1 MGLRVKFNLVLI
13 TIFLIGFVAVAVVSY
28 LILQQNAR
36 EEVLR
41 QAGLIMESALSVRK
55 YTVEQ
60 IVPKLKRIR
69 TNRFYPQTVPAYA
82 ATEVIAELQKKHPDY
97 GYKESTLNPT
107 NPRDR
112 ATDWETDIVNRF
124 RQGDD
129 SKEIIAE
136 RDTPTGRQ
144 LYIARPIRIT
154 NPACLQCHSTAEA
167 APPSMI
173 RVYGTANGFGW
184 QMNEVIGAQVVTVPT
199 DVPHRNADRAFITF
213 MISLAVIFSIVFAA
227 LNIMLS
233 LVIVRPIRHLS
244 AVADKISTGD
254 FSEQEFP
261 EKGGD
266 EISVLSNSFNRM
278 RRSLEK
284 AIQMIEE

>member
-13 TIFLIGFVAVAVVSY
+13 TIFLIGYVAVAEVSY
-28 LILQQNAR
+28 LILQKNAR

-41 QAGLIMESALSVRK
+41 EAGLIMESALSVRK

-60 IVPKLKRIR
+60 IVPKLKRIH
-69 TNRFYPQTVPAYA
+69 TKRFYPQTVPAYA

-112 ATDWETDIVNRF
+112 ATDWETDIISRF

-129 SKEIIAE
+129 AKEIISE

-167 APPSMI
+167 APASMI

-184 QMNEVIGAQVVTVPT
+184 QMNEVIGAQLVTVPT
-199 DVPHRNADRAFITF
+199 EVPLRNADRAFITF
-213 MISLAVIFSIVFAA
+213 MVSLAVIFLIIFAA

-233 LVIVRPIRHLS
+233 YVIVRPIRHLS

-254 FSEQEFP
+254 FSEPEFP
-261 EKGGD
+261 EKGRD
-266 EISVLSNSFNRM
+266 EISVLSSSFNRM

>member
-28 LILQQNAR
+28 LILQHNAR

-41 QAGLIMESALSVRK
+41 EAGLIMESALSVRK

-60 IVPKLKRIR
+60 IVPKLKRIH
-69 TNRFYPQTVPAYA
+69 TKRFYPQTVPAYA

-112 ATDWETDIVNRF
+112 ATDWETDIISRF

-129 SKEIIAE
+129 SKEIISE

-173 RVYGTANGFGW
+173 KVYGTANGFGW

-199 DVPHRNADRAFITF
+199 DVPLRNADRAFITF
-213 MISLAVIFSIVFAA
+213 MVSLAVIFSIIFAA

-233 LVIVRPIRHLS
+233 FVIVRPIRHLS

-254 FSEQEFP
+254 FSEPEFP
-261 EKGGD
+261 EKGHD
-266 EISVLSNSFNRM
+266 EISVLSSSFNRM